1 MKKNIQCVT
10 LLSVSL
16 GLLAGCASRQQEGKN
31 ITVTPTPCVLAP
43 DSANQ
48 VQMNLQFHVPEKY
61 FSKRSRLV
69 ITPQLVV
76 EDTVRD
82 EYLPLVVD
90 APIYGKKKKRMEK
103 LNGYADPYAQRAQQ
117 TDKTSRALNLPYHET
132 LQLPE
137 GVDNAH
143 IVAVVSTD
151 GCGQCTG
158 IDTLEVAAISNP
170 ITLMP
175 EVKDQLELNWI
186 EPEFV
191 IRPKVMQGKGVAKL
205 QFAINKHD
213 INLTMGNNRVE
224 LERMVETI
232 APVLSDSLA
241 TLNSLTISGMASADG
256 SLPFN
261 TALAERRAQSA
272 RKWLIAQLKADSWVS
287 KIMRTGSRPEGWGP
301 VLQAMVADGNA
312 DSVAV
317 KNILEKYA
325 DANDDVQERHIRR
338 LPCWKDI
345 KNRYLQKDRKVEYVY
360 TYTLKSFTTDSELLD
375 MYGKRP
381 DAFNEEELLRVATLA
396 DTHDKKKQVYETIMT
411 YFPQSQVAA
420 NNLAVLYLR
429 EGNTDKAREVLNSLA
444 QFSPEALNTLA
455 ASYVYTADY
464 ERAIELL
471 QKVDLPEARY
481 NLGLLKA
488 QQRKLHE
495 AYELLKPFGDL
506 NSAITALSVN
516 RNNEARQI
524 LGALNDYTPVA
535 EYARSLTFARLK
547 ENDNFYRH
555 ISKACTEVS
564 LRKRAATEPDFYPY
578 REEAAFRSILNEIK
592 EDAQ

>member
-213 INLTMGNNRVE
+213 INLTMGNNRAE

-272 RKWLIAQLKADSWVS
+272 RKWLIAQLKADSRVS

-312 DSVAV
+312 DSAAV

-325 DANDDVQERHIRR
+325 GSNDE
-338 LPCWKDI
+338 
-345 KNRYLQKDRKVEYVY
+345 DRK
-360 TYTLKSFTTDSELLD
+360 
-375 MYGKRP
+375 
-381 DAFNEEELLRVATLA
+381 
-396 DTHDKKKQVYETIMT
+396 
-411 YFPQSQVAA
+411 
-420 NNLAVLYLR
+420 
-429 EGNTDKAREVLNSLA
+429 
-444 QFSPEALNTLA
+444 
-455 ASYVYTADY
+455 
-464 ERAIELL
+464 
-471 QKVDLPEARY
+471 
-481 NLGLLKA
+481 
-488 QQRKLHE
+488 
-495 AYELLKPFGDL
+495 
-506 NSAITALSVN
+506 SV
-516 RNNEARQI
+516 
-524 LGALNDYTPVA
+524 V
-535 EYARSLTFARLK
+535 
-547 ENDNFYRH
+547 
-555 ISKACTEVS
+555 
-564 LRKRAATEPDFYPY
+564 
-578 REEAAFRSILNEIK
+578 
-592 EDAQ
+592 

>member
-1 MKKNIQCVT
+1 
-10 LLSVSL
+10 
-16 GLLAGCASRQQEGKN
+16 
-31 ITVTPTPCVLAP
+31 
-43 DSANQ
+43 
-48 VQMNLQFHVPEKY
+48 
-61 FSKRSRLV
+61 
-69 ITPQLVV
+69 
-76 EDTVRD
+76 
-82 EYLPLVVD
+82 
-90 APIYGKKKKRMEK
+90 
-103 LNGYADPYAQRAQQ
+103 
-117 TDKTSRALNLPYHET
+117 
-132 LQLPE
+132 
-137 GVDNAH
+137 
-143 IVAVVSTD
+143 
-151 GCGQCTG
+151 
-158 IDTLEVAAISNP
+158 
-170 ITLMP
+170 MP

-272 RKWLIAQLKADSWVS
+272 RKWLIAQLKADSRVS

-312 DSVAV
+312 DSAAV

-325 DANDDVQERHIRR
+325 GSNDDVQERHIRR

-429 EGNTDKAREVLNSLA
+429 EGNTDKAREVLNRLA